1 MVVLLATFNGK
12 AVFTWKGV
20 TLNAIVSVLSLAMN
34 ASLAYAL
41 AECMAQWNWILFAR
55 EARPLIDFDRIDAAT
70 RSPPGSLR
78 VLTRTKGPISL
89 QFGAVLTLLA
99 IGLDPFA
106 QQLIQYRSDLVGE
119 PSASAL
125 IAKTSDYEM
134 GAASRKEILNL
145 TSAIVHLSGA
155 IVDRGGMVLGGQFFN
170 TTAYY
175 LPNGHFIANVN
186 GCPLYKGI
194 DSKSVCTN
202 ETQGPNNIVYGVYD
216 DQKNTMTSFGTGNP
230 NKTNTMRD
238 IDTLI
243 WSMSVI
249 YPDVE
254 VANASS
260 SMWPDV
266 RQQAMEC
273 PIYYCVKDQRDP
285 SDPSLGLGYVPPSD
299 ELNSLEFNPRY
310 STAGY
315 SDLILQSP
323 NDYFRRIF
331 PEYVLSELYRS
342 IWAPDDFRLGTDATD
357 GLEAFRRLARLAI
370 GAVGINGAS
379 FFDPQGLKFP
389 LEATPPALNNVWTW
403 NTSNMTSTFYTLAT
417 SMTNEMR
424 RNDRDYTA
432 TLGQEGTMTQ
442 NGELQRW
449 TVVYEIQWAWITLHG
464 MTLFGIIF
472 LCVTVWNSSG
482 ADRVPLWKSSTLAT
496 IHRGYEIGG
505 ALEGL

>member
-20 TLNAIVSVLSLAMN
+20 TLNAIVSVLSLAMK

-41 AECMAQWNWILFAR
+41 AECMAQWKWILFAR

-70 RSPPGSLR
+70 RGPLGSLR

-99 IGLDPFA
+99 IGLDLFA

-125 IAKTSDYEM
+125 IAKTLHYET
-134 GAASRKEILNL
+134 GAASRKEILYTITDKFSTSYTVEKAIVQTTELPLSMQSAILTGLSRSLWEVEKEVLVQCPTSNCTWPPFRTLGVCHRCNNVTADLTRISNL
-145 TSAIVHLSGA
+145 TSAIVHLSDA

-186 GCPLYKGI
+186 RCPLYKGI

-202 ETQGPNNIVYGVYD
+202 ETQGPNNIVYGVSD
-216 DQKNTMTSFGTGNP
+216 DQKYTMTSFGTGNP

-260 SMWPDV
+260 SM
-266 RQQAMEC
+266 
-273 PIYYCVKDQRDP
+273 
-285 SDPSLGLGYVPPSD
+285 
-299 ELNSLEFNPRY
+299 
-310 STAGY
+310 
-315 SDLILQSP
+315 
-323 NDYFRRIF
+323 
-331 PEYVLSELYRS
+331 
-342 IWAPDDFRLGTDATD
+342 
-357 GLEAFRRLARLAI
+357 
-370 GAVGINGAS
+370 
-379 FFDPQGLKFP
+379 
-389 LEATPPALNNVWTW
+389 
-403 NTSNMTSTFYTLAT
+403 
-417 SMTNEMR
+417 
-424 RNDRDYTA
+424 
-432 TLGQEGTMTQ
+432 
-442 NGELQRW
+442 
-449 TVVYEIQWAWITLHG
+449 
-464 MTLFGIIF
+464 
-472 LCVTVWNSSG
+472 
-482 ADRVPLWKSSTLAT
+482 
-496 IHRGYEIGG
+496 
-505 ALEGL
+505 